1 MESND
6 KLEQLLR
13 QMYAEEDT
21 HRNEDID
28 TSEIIDEEWQKFEA
42 AHFDAPKLR
51 VHRFSAFY
59 KMAASVVG
67 VLLLSGIAYAAW
79 KAYPNR
85 SDGGN
90 GEVTIQTQH
99 PTPNTQHPTSP
110 ITGLGEPADSVHVF
124 ENIPLDELVGE
135 LATYYNKVADIQ
147 STKAREVRLYYK
159 WKQSDNLESVVGD
172 LNHFEHVN
180 LAVEDDK
187 LVVKP

>member
-21 HRNEDID
+21 HHNEDID

-42 AHFDAPKLR
+42 AHFESPKLR
-51 VHRFSAFY
+51 VHRVATLY
-59 KMAASVVG
+59 KIAASVIG

-79 KAYPNR
+79 KASP
-85 SDGGN
+85 SHSEGGN
-90 GEVTIQTQH
+90 GEVVIQSDTVTSNQ
-99 PTPNTQHPTSP
+99 TPPP
-110 ITGLGEPADSVHVF
+110 PMVGLGEATDSIHVF

-135 LATYYNKVADIQ
+135 LASYYNKVADIQ

-159 WKQSDNLESVVGD
+159 WRQSDDLESVVGD
-172 LNHFEHVN
+172 LNHFEQVN
-180 LAVEDDK
+180 LAVDDDK
-187 LVVKP
+187 LIVKP